1 MPSVGDG
8 ARHERSGDG
17 DRDDGQTG
25 RRASCSRPSADDDRP
40 LGRVLIV
47 DDDASLRLVCA
58 VTLKA
63 DGLRVLEAAHGL
75 DGLEQARCE
84 RPELVITD
92 VKMPGLDGFQL
103 AGKLRGDQCTSRIP
117 LIFLSGEGGHANARR
132 APALGAFA
140 YLTKPV
146 DPGAL
151 ADGVA
156 RELAAAQPGRSELTT
171 AVAS

>member
-1 MPSVGDG
+1 MET
-8 ARHERSGDG
+8 AT
-17 DRDDGQTG
+17 TG
-25 RRASCSRPSADDDRP
+25 RGGDVPRAADPQRTTADP
-40 LGRVLIV
+40 GGSVLIV

-63 DGLRVLEAAHGL
+63 DGLRVLEAANGL

-84 RPELVITD
+84 RPDLVITD

-103 AGKLRGDQCTSRIP
+103 AEKLRGDERTSRIP

-132 APALGAFA
+132 ARALGALE
-140 YLTKPV
+140 YLTKPF

-151 ADGVA
+151 ADRVA
-156 RELAAAQPGRSELTT
+156 QELAAARPAPSELAS
-171 AVAS
+171 AVASEANPA